1 MLKIFKLLYN
11 FKTGNILKGIFNFI
25 MVAITKEKGSMP
37 KYLQLGE
44 WLRGMIDKGRYAV
57 GERLPS
63 EIEFSRMWQVNRNTV
78 RQAILQLVNEGL
90 VIKKNGVGTFV
101 TSRNGDLLKYSLKNI
116 TSLTYE
122 FSKRNI
128 NTRTLAISK
137 KVISTTSDI
146 AEKLML
152 GSDNRA
158 IQIKR
163 VRLGNDIPLVIERSY
178 LSYREYKKILAMEIP
193 DSLYKLLVEDFN
205 VTLERSIQTLRAI
218 VLPDN
223 DAKLLDVEPG
233 FPAMFQE
240 SIIYDENNIAVELLH
255 SNYRGDKFIFSVE
268 SGKFSPTDLK

>member
-37 KYLQLGE
+37 KYLQLSE

-101 TSRNGDLLKYSLKNI
+101 TSRNDDLLKYSLKNI